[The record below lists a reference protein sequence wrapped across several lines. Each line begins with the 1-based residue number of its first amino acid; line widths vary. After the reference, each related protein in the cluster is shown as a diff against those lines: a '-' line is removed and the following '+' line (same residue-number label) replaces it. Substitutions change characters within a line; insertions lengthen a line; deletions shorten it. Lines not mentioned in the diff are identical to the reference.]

1 MVSFRPFAAWRPP
14 AALAHRVA
22 AVPYD
27 VVDRAEARA
36 LAAGEPLSL
45 LHITRPDID
54 LPDDVSPHA
63 DVAYAQALEALERL
77 VAAGG
82 LRQDERPGFYAYAQH
97 REGRRQLGVMGL
109 ASADEYWAGRVKRH
123 ELTRAEKEEDRLRHV
138 RTLGAHMGPVFLTYR
153 AQPSLDARLA
163 EVTTAAPEV
172 DYVAPDGVRHQV
184 WPLFEPALL
193 AALEAE
199 FSRLDAFYIADGH
212 HRAAAAAR
220 VGRDAPPG
228 DVSRHFLACAF
239 PHDQLRILP
248 YFRVVADLAGRTPDA
263 FLAALSAAWRVQPI
277 TGPADAPDRH
287 RFTMGLKD
295 GRWFELTPTSAVDE
309 ADPVARLD
317 VSLLQDRLLAPLLG
331 IADPRRDE
339 RIDFVGGVRGVS
351 ELTRRLTLDAAVAFA
366 LYPTSLDD
374 LMAISDAD
382 AIMPPKSTWFEPKLR
397 SGLVI
402 SRFR

>member
-1 MVSFRPFAAWRPP
+1 MVSFRAFPAWRPP
-14 AALAHRVA
+14 AALASRVA

-27 VVDRAEARA
+27 VVDRDEARQ

-45 LHITRPDID
+45 LHVTRPDID

-63 DVAYAQALEALERL
+63 DVAYTQALSALDAL

-82 LRQDERPGFYAYAQH
+82 LQVDPQAGFYAYAQH
-97 REGRRQLGVMGL
+97 REGRRQLGLVGL

-123 ELTRAEKEEDRLRHV
+123 ELTRADKEEDRLRHV
-138 RTLGAHMGPVFLTYR
+138 STLGAHMGPVFLTYR
-153 AQPSLDARLA
+153 AQAEIDALLEQA
-163 EVTTAAPEV
+163 TQGAPEV

-184 WPLFEPALL
+184 WPLFD
-193 AALEAE
+193 AALQQTLTTLFEGV
-199 FSRLDAFYIADGH
+199 DAFYIADGH

-220 VGRDAPPG
+220 VGRDAPEG
-228 DVSRHFLACAF
+228 STARHFLACAF

-248 YFRVVADLAGRTPDA
+248 YFRLVKDLGARSPNEL
-263 FLAALSAAWRVQPI
+263 LAALEVDWQVTPIAAA
-277 TGPADAPDRH
+277 ADAPARH
-287 RFTMGLKD
+287 VFTMGLRD
-295 GRWFELTPTSAVDE
+295 GRWFELRPKAPIDE
-309 ADPVARLD
+309 TDPVARLD
-317 VSLLQDRLLAPLLG
+317 VSLLQDRLLAPLLA
-331 IADPRRDE
+331 IADPRRDQ

-351 ELTRRLTLDAAVAFA
+351 ELTRRLGVDAAVVFA
-366 LYPTSLDD
+366 LYPTSLED

-397 SGLVI
+397 PGLVI